1 MNCESRKRLLLVDE
15 TVREE
20 KKYTMCQSLISNLNL
35 INHRLI
41 GKLKL
46 KGAVLKAHNFRVP
59 TRHYIYTL
67 FLGHCMQCILML
79 FILISE
85 VLGTGSCSVV

>member
-1 MNCESRKRLLLVDE
+1 LVGE

-20 KKYTMCQSLISNLNL
+20 KKYTMCHLFQSLISNLNL
-35 INHRLI
+35 INHKLI

-59 TRHYIYTL
+59 GTL
-67 FLGHCMQCILML
+67 HAVYFDAVAPHLRGLGDR
-79 FILISE
+79 
-85 VLGTGSCSVV
+85 VLLCSLS